1 MQASLRR
8 SLRYAFSLALAVAI
22 LAVLLGRQDWGEFAR
37 RIRSVRWPLLLATAA
52 LAAAYWSV
60 RVARWRWMTSLEG
73 MRIGW
78 PKAWTS
84 MLAGLGVGL
93 ITPLRGGEVVR
104 PLFVPRGARV
114 RLAGW
119 VVIER
124 MFDLS
129 AVLSLC
135 VLGLIYMVF
144 SGVAW
149 TWGAPVPAWMLL
161 LCPLLLAAALGVPLV
176 VRYRPAAVWKV
187 LARVLPGKARELAE
201 IRLTGRQFAAFF
213 AISLGAEAVNVL
225 SVLACLRAYGSISL
239 LTACALSPVVMLHNL
254 LPATPGGFGIRES
267 VAVGVFGL
275 LGFPKEMI
283 LAAYLT
289 NPIIM
294 LVIPGALGVAGAWM
308 SGVMAQLEGAG
319 RPPPARLDDADA
331 AE

>member
-8 SLRYAFSLALAVAI
+8 WLRYAFSLALAVAI
-22 LAVLLGRQDWGEFAR
+22 LAILLGRQDWSEFAR
-37 RIRSVRWPLLLATAA
+37 RIRNVRWPLLLATAA
-52 LAAAYWSV
+52 LAAAYWWV

-73 MRIGW
+73 MGIGW
-78 PKAWTS
+78 PRAWTS

-104 PLFVPRGARV
+104 PLFVPKGARM

-129 AVLSLC
+129 AVLGLC

-149 TWGAPVPAWMLL
+149 AWGTAVPAWMLL
-161 LCPLLLAAALGVPLV
+161 VCPLLLAGALGVPLV
-176 VRYRPAAVWKV
+176 VHYRPAGLWKA
-187 LARVLPGKARELAE
+187 LSRVLPGKARELAE

-213 AISLGAEAVNVL
+213 AISFGAELVSVL
-225 SVLACLRAYGSISL
+225 SVLACLRAFGSISL
-239 LTACALSPVVMLHNL
+239 LTACALSPIVMLHNL

-275 LGFPKEMI
+275 LGFPREMI

-294 LVIPGALGVAGAWM
+294 LVIPGAVGVAAAWI
-308 SGVMAQLEGAG
+308 SGVMDQLDSSDRPSPGG
-319 RPPPARLDDADA
+319 RLP
-331 AE
+331 